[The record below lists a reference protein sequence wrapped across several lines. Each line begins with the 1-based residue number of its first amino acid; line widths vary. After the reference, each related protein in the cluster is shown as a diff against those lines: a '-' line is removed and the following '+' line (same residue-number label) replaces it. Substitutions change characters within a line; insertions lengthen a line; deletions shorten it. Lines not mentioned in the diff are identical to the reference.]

1 MERVPG
7 PGLGIGAGGGPQS
20 RGAVAAKGPIARL
33 TRVSKSYPSG
43 SEDVHALT
51 DVSLAIEPGE
61 VVAVVGRSGSGKTTL
76 LNLLGTLDRPSGGV
90 IEIAGT
96 EVQNAPEEELLRLRR
111 ETLGFVFQF
120 FHLFPH
126 LSALENV
133 ALPLWLGG
141 VHGSDTSVH
150 ARELLAR
157 VGLADKAERAA
168 GRLSGGEMQRV
179 AIARALSASPLLVLA
194 DEPTG
199 NLDQAN
205 AETVLALLT
214 SLVRERGTSLV
225 LATHSEAA
233 AEVADRRVLMKDG
246 RVSEIR

>member
-1 MERVPG
+1 MERIPEPG
-7 PGLGIGAGGGPQS
+7 PGAPG
-20 RGAVAAKGPIARL
+20 VAPARRSGPIARL
-33 TRVSKSYPSG
+33 TGVSKVYPTAG
-43 SEDVHALT
+43 EDVHAVT
-51 DVSLAIEPGE
+51 DVSLTIEPGE
-61 VVAVVGRSGSGKTTL
+61 VIALLGRSGSGKTTL
-76 LNLLGTLDRPSGGV
+76 LNLLGTLDRPTSGV
-90 IEIAGT
+90 IEIQGT
-96 EVQNAPEEELLRLRR
+96 EVQNAAEEELLRLRR

-157 VGLADKAERAA
+157 VGLADKADRAA

-179 AIARALSASPLLVLA
+179 AIARALTASPTLILA

-199 NLDQAN
+199 NLDQSN
-205 AETVLALLT
+205 AETVLSLLT
-214 SLVRERGTSLV
+214 SLTRERGASLV

-233 AEVADRRVLMKDG
+233 ASVADRRVHMVDG
-246 RVSEIR
+246 RVTDLRS

>member
-1 MERVPG
+1 MERAPEPG
-7 PGLGIGAGGGPQS
+7 PAEGAGS
-20 RGAVAAKGPIARL
+20 AAPRGPIARL
-33 TRVSKSYPSG
+33 TRVSKIYPSG
-43 SEDVHALT
+43 GEDVHALT
-51 DVSLAIEPGE
+51 DVSLSIDPGE
-61 VVAVVGRSGSGKTTL
+61 VVAIVGRSGSGKTTL
-76 LNLLGTLDRPSGGV
+76 LNLLGTLDRPSEGV
-90 IEIAGT
+90 IEILGA

-133 ALPLWLGG
+133 ALPLWLAG

-179 AIARALSASPLLVLA
+179 AIARALAASPALVLA

-205 AETVLALLT
+205 AETVIDLLT
-214 SLVRERGTSLV
+214 SLARERGTSLV

-233 AEVADRRVLMKDG
+233 AQVADRRVLMTDG

>member
-1 MERVPG
+1 MERVPEPA
-7 PGLGIGAGGGPQS
+7 PGGTAPGERPAS
-20 RGAVAAKGPIARL
+20 GPIARL
-33 TRVSKSYPSG
+33 TRVSKVYPSG
-43 SEDVHALT
+43 DEHVHALT
-51 DVSLAIEPGE
+51 DVSLAIDPGE
-61 VVAVVGRSGSGKTTL
+61 VVALLGRSGSGKTTL
-76 LNLLGTLDRPSGGV
+76 LNLLGTLDRPSEGV
-90 IEIAGT
+90 IEIAGI
-96 EVQNAPEEELLRLRR
+96 EVQDAPEEELLRLRR

-133 ALPLWLGG
+133 ALPLWLAG

-168 GRLSGGEMQRV
+168 GHLSGGEMQRV
-179 AIARALSASPLLVLA
+179 AVARARAASPLLVLA
-194 DEPTG
+194 GGPTG

-205 AETVLALLT
+205 AETVLSLLT
-214 SLVRERGTSLV
+214 SLVKERGASLV

-233 AEVADRRVLMKDG
+233 ARVADRRVVLTDG
-246 RVSEIR
+246 RVTEIRT

>member
-1 MERVPG
+1 MAHTPEPE
-7 PGLGIGAGGGPQS
+7 PGIG
-20 RGAVAAKGPIARL
+20 AAKGPIARL
-33 TRVSKSYPSG
+33 SRVSKIYPSG
-43 SEDVHALT
+43 GEDVHALT

-61 VVAVVGRSGSGKTTL
+61 VLALVGRSGSGKTTL
-76 LNLLGTLDRPSGGV
+76 LNLIGTLDRPSDGV
-90 IEIAGT
+90 IEIAGA
-96 EVQNAPEEELLRLRR
+96 EVQKAPEEELLRLRR

-133 ALPLWLGG
+133 ALPLWLAG

-179 AIARALSASPLLVLA
+179 AIARALVASPALVLA

-205 AETVLALLT
+205 AEAVLALLT
-214 SLVRERGTSLV
+214 SLVRERNASLV

-233 AEVADRRVLMKDG
+233 AHVADRRVLMKDG

>member
-1 MERVPG
+1 MEPS
-7 PGLGIGAGGGPQS
+7 AGGEPGGRATPEPA
-20 RGAVAAKGPIARL
+20 GAAASAPIARL
-33 TRVSKSYPSG
+33 TRVSKVYPSG
-43 SEDVHALT
+43 GEDVRALT
-51 DVSLAIEPGE
+51 DVSFSVHPGE
-61 VVAVVGRSGSGKTTL
+61 VVALVGRSGSGKTTL
-76 LNLLGTLDRPSGGV
+76 LNLLGTLDRPSEGV

-96 EVQNAPEEELLRLRR
+96 EVQNASEEDLLQMRR

-133 ALPLWLGG
+133 ALPLWLAG

-179 AIARALSASPLLVLA
+179 AIARALAASPVLVLA

-205 AETVLALLT
+205 AETVLSLLT
-214 SLVRERGTSLV
+214 SLTRERGASLV

-233 AEVADRRVLMKDG
+233 ARVADRRVHMADG
-246 RVSEIR
+246 RVIEIV

>member
-1 MERVPG
+1 MKHAPEPAPVG
-7 PGLGIGAGGGPQS
+7 V
-20 RGAVAAKGPIARL
+20 AVTPAGPIAKL
-33 TRVSKSYPSG
+33 TGVSKVYPSG
-43 SEDVHALT
+43 GEDVHALT
-51 DVSLAIEPGE
+51 GVSLTIEPGE
-61 VVAVVGRSGSGKTTL
+61 VVAVLGRSGSGKTTL
-76 LNLLGTLDRPSGGV
+76 LNLLGTLDRPTAGV
-90 IEIAGT
+90 IEIAGV
-96 EVQNAPEEELLRLRR
+96 EVQHAPEEELLRLRR

-133 ALPLWLGG
+133 ALPLWLAG

-150 ARELLAR
+150 ARELLAL

-179 AIARALSASPLLVLA
+179 AIARALAPSPRLVLA

-205 AETVLALLT
+205 AETVLSLLT
-214 SLVRERGTSLV
+214 SLTRERGSSLV

-233 AEVADRRVLMKDG
+233 SRVADRRIQMADG
-246 RVSEIR
+246 RVVETCA

>member
-1 MERVPG
+1 MEPIPEPGTSASGAAAARAPVP
-7 PGLGIGAGGGPQS
+7 
-20 RGAVAAKGPIARL
+20 VARL
-33 TRVSKSYPSG
+33 TGVSKIYPSG
-43 SEDVHALT
+43 GEDVHAVT
-51 DVSLAIEPGE
+51 DVTLTIEPGE
-61 VVAVVGRSGSGKTTL
+61 VIALLGRSGSGKTTL
-76 LNLLGTLDRPSGGV
+76 LNLLGTLDRPTSGT
-90 IEIAGT
+90 IEIHGV

-141 VHGSDTSVH
+141 VQGSDTSVH

-168 GRLSGGEMQRV
+168 GHLSGGEMQRV
-179 AIARALSASPLLVLA
+179 AIARALATSPVLVLA

-199 NLDQAN
+199 NLDQSN
-205 AETVLALLT
+205 ADTVLALLT
-214 SLVRERGTSLV
+214 SLTRERGASLV
-225 LATHSEAA
+225 LATHSEHAA
-233 AEVADRRVLMKDG
+233 RVADRRVHMADG
-246 RVSEIR
+246 RVTDLR